1 MSAGIKA
8 LELKGEDAK
17 KIVAAK
23 MHLGSMNANYQMKQ
37 YVFKRADNGAHVIDM
52 EKQWEKLILAARAI
66 AAIEN
71 PKDVCVV
78 STKQNGQRAILKFAS
93 FVGAASITGR
103 FSPGSFTNH
112 AQHGYHEPRLIIV
125 TDPTIDH
132 QAVREASYVNIPVI
146 GLCNVDTSTKYIDV
160 CIPCNN
166 NANHSIGLVW
176 WFLAREVLRLRGT
189 ISRDDQWSIMPDL
202 FFFRDQEEIKKQEQE
217 EREKERAEAEQNTN
231 GDFPGMED
239 YTEATAIDGFG
250 GEEPKQAEDWNTT
263 TQTGTAPAENWD
275 ATNDFTVQ
283 GGDWAATEGG
293 NWN

>member
-1 MSAGIKA
+1 MSGGIKA
-8 LELKGEDAK
+8 LELKADDAK
-17 KIVAAK
+17 KIVASK
-23 MHLGSMNANYQMKQ
+23 MHLGAVNANYQMGQ
-37 YVFKRADNGAHVIDM
+37 YVYKRADNGSHIFCI
-52 EKQWEKLILAARAI
+52 EKQWQKIMLAARAI

-93 FVGAASITGR
+93 FVGSLSITGR

-112 AQHGYHEPRLIIV
+112 AQSGYHEPRLIIV

-146 GLCNVDTSTKYIDV
+146 GLCNVDTCTKYIDV

-189 ISRDDQWSIMPDL
+189 ISRDEEWSIMPDL
-202 FFFRDQEEIKKQEQE
+202 FFFRDQEEIKKQEDA
-217 EREKERAEAEQNTN
+217 EREKLREEEQVNQEPFPTEEAYPGQDANDWPAENKPEN
-231 GDFPGMED
+231 
-239 YTEATAIDGFG
+239 
-250 GEEPKQAEDWNTT
+250 EDWNTPAAA
-263 TQTGTAPAENWD
+263 TAETNWD
-275 ATNDFTVQ
+275 ATNDFATA
-283 GGDWAATEGG
+283 GGDWAATETT
-293 NWN
+293 NWQ

>member
-1 MSAGIKA
+1 MSAGIKC
-8 LELKGEDAK
+8 LELKPEDAK
-17 KIVAAK
+17 KIIASK
-23 MHLGSMNANYQMKQ
+23 MHLGSINANYQMSQ
-37 YVFKRADNGAHVIDM
+37 YIFKRCDTGAHVFCM
-52 EKQWEKLILAARAI
+52 QKQWEKLMLAARAI

-93 FVGAASITGR
+93 FVGSLSITGR

-112 AQHGYHEPRLIIV
+112 AQSGYHEPRLIIV

-146 GLCNVDTSTKYIDV
+146 GLCNVDTCTKYIDV

-189 ISRDDQWSIMPDL
+189 ISRDEDWTIMPDL
-202 FFFRDQEEIKKQEQE
+202 FFFRDQDEIKKQE
-217 EREKERAEAEQNTN
+217 EAELAKAREEEAGNVDQFVGEDHYVNAETTDWQN
-231 GDFPGMED
+231 D
-239 YTEATAIDGFG
+239 TEA
-250 GEEPKQAEDWNTT
+250 KNEDWNTPT
-263 TQTGTAPAENWD
+263 VTAPETNWD
-275 ATNDFTVQ
+275 TTNDFATA
-283 GGDWAATEGG
+283 GGDWAATDTS
-293 NWN
+293 NWQ